1 MIINKK
7 NLPLAQYLNE
17 TGFCFKEMN
26 DSLASIG
33 VEKIQMTQSFFW
45 FLQNIQMKK
54 EQKHYSYNS

>member
-33 VEKIQMTQSFFW
+33 VEKIQMTQSFF
-45 FLQNIQMKK
+45 
-54 EQKHYSYNS
+54 